1 MGTSAFAV
9 PTLSRLFDEGFAI
22 AGVIT
27 QPDKPSGRGQ
37 AMHSPPVKVRA
48 LELQLPV
55 HQPDRLKND
64 DARALLQS
72 LAPDMIVVVAY
83 GKILP
88 PWMLALPRYGAI
100 NLHGSLLPKYR
111 GAAPIHWAVAN
122 GESETGVCTM
132 QVEEGLDTGPVYL
145 SAKTEID
152 PDETVPQLSTRLATM
167 GTDLVVQTVRGLVAG
182 ALTSTPQDHAIAT
195 LAPILKK
202 SDGIVNWSQTA
213 AAIHNRVRAFN
224 PWPGSVTVFRGVPCK
239 ILKTRVDTR
248 SAAPEAG
255 GVPGEVRFEKRALK
269 VCCGEGSVLEV
280 LELQPQNRK
289 PVSGSDFANGARLQP
304 GEKFERLEDNE
315 SS

>member
-9 PTLSRLFDEGFAI
+9 PTLSRLFAEGFTI

-37 AMHSPPVKVRA
+37 TMHAPPVKVRA

-55 HQPDRLKND
+55 YQPDRLKND
-64 DARALLQS
+64 EARALFQS

-83 GKILP
+83 GRILP

-132 QVEEGLDTGPVYL
+132 QVDEGLDTGPVYL
-145 SAKTEID
+145 SEKTLID
-152 PDETVPQLSTRLATM
+152 PEETVPELSARLATM
-167 GTDLVVQTVRGLVAG
+167 GTELAVQTVQGLVAG
-182 ALTSTPQDHAIAT
+182 TLRSTPQDHSIAT

-202 SDGIVNWSQTA
+202 TDGLIDWSLPA
-213 AAIHNRVRAFN
+213 VAIHNRVRAFN
-224 PWPGSVTVFRGVPCK
+224 PWPGSVTSFRGVPCK
-239 ILKTRVDTR
+239 ILKTRVDPQ
-248 SAAPEAG
+248 SVPAEAG
-255 GVPGEVRFEKRALK
+255 AVPGEIVFEKRALK
-269 VCCGEGSVLEV
+269 VRCGGGTVLEV

-304 GEKFERLEDNE
+304 GEKFERVVDNE